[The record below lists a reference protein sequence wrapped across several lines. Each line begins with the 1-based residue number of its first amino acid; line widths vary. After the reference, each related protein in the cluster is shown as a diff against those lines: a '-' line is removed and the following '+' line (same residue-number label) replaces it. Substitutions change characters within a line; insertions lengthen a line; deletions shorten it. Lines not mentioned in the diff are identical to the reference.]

1 MFSLK
6 SLEYG
11 LNNMYCDICS
21 EPLSSIANG
30 GRCDTCRIEFTG
42 RMVDVILRLKHKW
55 YKRIAEQQAKIDSK
69 NKSNKI
75 IKLHG
80 HCYDGTGWNECPFWN
95 RHPKNHRCMLFG
107 KDGIP
112 KNASHS
118 LVICNRI
125 YGETYEGD
133 V

>member
-1 MFSLK
+1 
-6 SLEYG
+6 
-11 LNNMYCDICS
+11 MYCDICS
-21 EPLSSIANG
+21 EPLSSTANG

-55 YKRIAEQQAKIDSK
+55 YKRIAEQQTKIYSK
-69 NKSNKI
+69 STRI

-95 RHPKNHRCMLFG
+95 NHPDNHRCMLFS

-112 KNASHS
+112 KSASHS
-118 LVICNRI
+118 LVLCNRI